1 MCVVFVFILLPE
13 AAIWVTSYHVS
24 YCLLRAVVSSD
35 FSSEKCS
42 ECGMEGGPRQEF
54 VQGWT
59 QGQGTYMTVSTHAT
73 FKLLIVSMLYLHSF
87 YYDRLIYDV
96 KFLEMVATTILITCL
111 YLVSLCVHTCTM
123 AVGWRTA

>member
-1 MCVVFVFILLPE
+1 MCIASVFILLPE

-24 YCLLRAVVSSD
+24 YCFIESCCFIW

-42 ECGMEGGPRQEF
+42 ECGMEGDPRQEF

-87 YYDRLIYDV
+87 YDRLIYDV